1 MALKTSL
8 IWLRRWT
15 VPVSVT
21 INYQPLSPATSNNSL
36 TNLLIPDSAS
46 DSSLSLPASPF
57 QFGPLP
63 PSPKPSPPFPALDCI
78 TEVTESAVTS
88 SAGNS
93 QDGAGPQKTNKG
105 KLHF

>member
-21 INYQPLSPATSNNSL
+21 INYQPLSPATSNTSL

-46 DSSLSLPASPF
+46 ASSLSLPA
-57 QFGPLP
+57 
-63 PSPKPSPPFPALDCI
+63 
-78 TEVTESAVTS
+78 
-88 SAGNS
+88 
-93 QDGAGPQKTNKG
+93 
-105 KLHF
+105 